1 MRKLKIFFLAALIIS
16 LGAVTLTSC
25 TKNNT
30 TKVTTDSV
38 YSSHWVTLAMTYNAT
53 DTAYE
58 QTFTNSGITQN
69 VVNQGIVLGY
79 LGYVAS
85 AGDTVAEVA
94 SDYQLFTVFS
104 ANTIL
109 LQSFVG
115 DYSGAL
121 YRYVI
126 VPGGVLAGT
135 KLTPQQ
141 LKSMSYTEV
150 TKLLNS
156 TVKQA
161 SSSALSIQ

>member
-1 MRKLKIFFLAALIIS
+1 VRKIKIFFLAAIVIFV
-16 LGAVTLTSC
+16 GAMTMTSC

-38 YSSHWVTLAMTYNAT
+38 YSSNWITLAMTYNTT

-58 QTFTNSGITQN
+58 QTFTNSGVTQN
-69 VVNQGIVLGY
+69 VVNEGIVLGY

-85 AGDTVAEVA
+85 AGDTVAEIA
-94 SDYQLFTVFS
+94 SDYQLYTVFS
-104 ANTIL
+104 VNTIL

-121 YRYVI
+121 YRYVV
-126 VPGGVLAGT
+126 VPGGVLTTT
-135 KLTPQQ
+135 KLTPKE

-156 TVKQA
+156 TAKQA
-161 SSSALSIQ
+161 SSSALSTQ